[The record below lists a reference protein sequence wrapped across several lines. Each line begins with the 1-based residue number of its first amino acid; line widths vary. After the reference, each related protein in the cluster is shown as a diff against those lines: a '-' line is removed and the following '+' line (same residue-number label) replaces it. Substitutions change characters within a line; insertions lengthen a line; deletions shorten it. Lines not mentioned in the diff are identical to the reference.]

1 MNQITPHTIYV
12 HIKYPQQQNSQER
25 KTILPSKE
33 IDLHLQVKRML
44 SEERVVKRDGERK
57 EENKKRDH
65 EGETWR
71 KDRGGF
77 IEI

>member
-25 KTILPSKE
+25 NTILPRKE

-44 SEERVVKRDGERK
+44 SEERVVKRDGER
-57 EENKKRDH
+57 EKRRIKRGIMRERLGGKI
-65 EGETWR
+65 EG
-71 KDRGGF
+71 DL
-77 IEI
+77 